1 MFFWNSLAFLMIQQM
16 LAIWSLVPLP
26 SLRTVSNLGKDYI
39 KAVWDCHPAYLTY
52 MQSTLCKMP
61 GWMNHK
67 LESNLP
73 GEINNLRYADDTTLI
88 TESKEEL
95 KSLLI
100 KVKEESERDSLTLKK
115 LRSWHLVPSLHDKQ
129 KEEKWKQWQ
138 ILFSWAPKSLW
149 TMTTA
154 MKLNDAW
161 S

>member
-1 MFFWNSLAFLMIQQM
+1 M
-16 LAIWSLVPLP
+16 L
-26 SLRTVSNLGKDYI
+26 
-39 KAVWDCHPAYLTY
+39 
-52 MQSTLCKMP
+52 

-67 LESNLP
+67 LESKLL

-115 LRSWHLVPSLHDKQ
+115 LRSWYLVPSLHDKQ

-138 ILFSWAPKSLW
+138 ILFSWAPESLW